1 MKGGFFAGLAL
12 GAIMGAIML
21 EISPDAKQLV
31 EKGQNM
37 IEKNSNR
44 KSNFLFDMFFGPF
57 YKVRFYL

>member
-1 MKGGFFAGLAL
+1 MRKLKTNTKEGDYERRIFAGLAL

-37 IEKNSNR
+37 IEK
-44 KSNFLFDMFFGPF
+44 KF
-57 YKVRFYL
+57 KQKK

>member
-1 MKGGFFAGLAL
+1 MNGGFFAGLAL

-37 IEKNSNR
+37 IEK
-44 KSNFLFDMFFGPF
+44 KF
-57 YKVRFYL
+57 KQKK